1 MAKGTKREILPRTVK
16 WEVAARQPDLQKL
29 LIKTSDGLREYEHW
43 ALEAEAENYKR
54 FEEWQTLLG
63 LLWDIKVTF
72 GAQTKKEL
80 LGVLM
85 SLIIGNEEAARL
97 GKGRGELDRLLRKFN
112 RETRPKS
119 FLTDFD
125 LYSRY
130 APMREEDGRETKAR
144 ATIPAVL
151 QSPGRGRPGY
161 PDYQPER
168 GVGLCRHPRRID
180 PKLAQGED
188 IRACAEDLPWDV
200 RVPYTPSLPGSDARA
215 CQTAGEVRYQ
225 PSAARPAQAWPLLDL
240 RHL

>member
-144 ATIPAVL
+144 ATIPANWVL
-151 QSPGRGRPGY
+151 ESCFRK
-161 PDYQPER
+161 
-168 GVGLCRHPRRID
+168 I
-180 PKLAQGED
+180 
-188 IRACAEDLPWDV
+188 
-200 RVPYTPSLPGSDARA
+200 
-215 CQTAGEVRYQ
+215 
-225 PSAARPAQAWPLLDL
+225 SAAYQSFFKALEGGDPDTRTINPSEEWDFVAIQGALTQSSLKGN
-240 RHL
+240 